1 MGLSR
6 FFMSNKP
13 LFTKLAS
20 VYSKLW
26 KFLVG
31 GGRRH
36 ESIEDTLS
44 SRKWIKARTRVYSC
58 FSPGPGVRHMGF
70 CFLGIISYCLDA
82 HERGFAN
89 ILSST
94 GVAGMV

>member
-1 MGLSR
+1 MPTCRPALDFVKKMVDKQES
-6 FFMSNKP
+6 
-13 LFTKLAS
+13 LLLAVS
-20 VYSKLW
+20 AIY
-26 KFLVG
+26 
-31 GGRRH
+31 
-36 ESIEDTLS
+36 TS
-44 SRKWIKARTRVYSC
+44 SRKWIKARTQVYSC
-58 FSPGPGVRHMGF
+58 FSPSPGVRHMRF